1 MKKEYL
7 FKEEEY
13 KDKLKGLNFF
23 CEVVNQHWEGLN
35 SARPIIDEDLPYI
48 GKLWTHF
55 YDKLWK
61 EYFPKVCEEFG
72 LNIQYMNTYE
82 YKDALAYVR
91 GTLMSRL
98 GGVKGATDMISTRLF
113 QCGEGY
119 GTFFHTSEYLTI
131 TDKGLVVNEKGLKE
145 HFTIYITNSKQEKAL
160 KLAQEIAKNSN
171 ELLKLGL
178 KFVSNYYWY
187 GGFDEKEEYG
197 IRGESIIED
206 LQGE

>member
-1 MKKEYL
+1 MKKVYL

-13 KDKLKGLNFF
+13 KDTLKELNFF
-23 CEVVNQHWEGLN
+23 CSVVNQHWEGLN
-35 SARPIIDEDLPYI
+35 SARPIKDEDLPYI

-61 EYFPKVCEEFG
+61 EFLPKICEEFG
-72 LNIQYMNTYE
+72 LNIEYLNTYE

-91 GTLMSRL
+91 GTLISRL
-98 GGVKGATDMISTRLF
+98 GGVKGATDMICKRLF

-119 GTFFHTSEYLTI
+119 GIFFHTSEYLTI

-145 HFTIYITNSKQEKAL
+145 HFTVYITNNKQEKAII
-160 KLAQEIAKNSN
+160 LAQEIAKNSH

-178 KFVSNYYWY
+178 KYFNTYYW
-187 GGFDEKEEYG
+187 FSDEEYG
-197 IRGESIIED
+197 VNGESIIED

>member
-7 FKEEEY
+7 FKEEDY
-13 KDKLKGLNFF
+13 KDKLKELNFF
-23 CEVVNQHWEGLN
+23 CSVVNQHWEGLS
-35 SARPIIDEDLPYI
+35 SARPIKDEDLPYI
-48 GKLWTHF
+48 GKIHNHF
-55 YDKLWK
+55 YEKLWK
-61 EYFPKVCEEFG
+61 EYLPQVCKEYGFNNED
-72 LNIQYMNTYE
+72 LKTYE

-98 GGVKGATDMISTRLF
+98 GGVKGASDMMTKRLF

-160 KLAQEIAKNSN
+160 QLFQEIAKNSN

-178 KFVSNYYWY
+178 KYFNKYYW
-187 GGFDEKEEYG
+187 FSDEGYG
-197 IRGESIIED
+197 INGEGIIED

>member
-98 GGVKGATDMISTRLF
+98 GGVKGATDMISKRLF

>member
-1 MKKEYL
+1 MKKVYL

-13 KDKLKGLNFF
+13 KDTLKELNFF
-23 CEVVNQHWEGLN
+23 CEVINQHWEGLN
-35 SARPIIDEDLPYI
+35 SARPIKDEDLPYI

-55 YDKLWK
+55 YDKL
-61 EYFPKVCEEFG
+61 G
-72 LNIQYMNTYE
+72 LNIEDLRTYE
-82 YKDALAYVR
+82 FKDALAYVR

-98 GGVKGATDMISTRLF
+98 GGVKGATDIISKRLF
-113 QCGEGY
+113 QCGESY

-145 HFTIYITNSKQEKAL
+145 HFTIYITNNKQEKAL
-160 KLAQEIAKNSN
+160 QLFQEIAKNSH

-178 KFVSNYYWY
+178 EYFNKYYWFS
-187 GGFDEKEEYG
+187 GEEYG
-197 IRGESIIED
+197 ICGEGIIED